1 MSASTARAVPP
12 GHEFERQM
20 REASKIRDVHYNLN
34 IKHPDSTPLKNK
46 LDVSNIQF
54 GRAIT
59 TMEVVA
65 PEEPVEAPKDMTRQ
79 IPRYNGGTQM
89 GYTAPFKVAGIAHNV
104 PHVPRRAPEV
114 VHGVNSLRNS
124 QANVIVKDA
133 EFFGAQQSVKAVK
146 DHLNYDPLDKIQKD
160 MTRIQKA
167 EAKDEVTAKAGLHNT
182 NVVRTRTRRRAGEI
196 YV

>member
-1 MSASTARAVPP
+1 MAQPSEKFLESMGAASGRA
-12 GHEFERQM
+12 
-20 REASKIRDVHYNLN
+20 IHYEPS
-34 IKHPDSTPLKNK
+34 IKHPDSQPLKNK
-46 LDVSNIQF
+46 EQVTNIHV
-54 GRAIT
+54 GRGLT
-59 TMEVVA
+59 TLSLA
-65 PEEPVEAPKDMTRQ
+65 PSDEPVEAPKDMTRQ

-89 GYTAPFKVAGIAHNV
+89 GYTAPFKVAGISHNV
-104 PHVPRRAPEV
+104 PYVPRRVPEV
-114 VHGVNSLRNS
+114 VHGVNGLRNS
-124 QANVIVKDA
+124 QANVITKDA

-182 NVVRTRTRRRAGEI
+182 NVVRTRTRRRAGDI